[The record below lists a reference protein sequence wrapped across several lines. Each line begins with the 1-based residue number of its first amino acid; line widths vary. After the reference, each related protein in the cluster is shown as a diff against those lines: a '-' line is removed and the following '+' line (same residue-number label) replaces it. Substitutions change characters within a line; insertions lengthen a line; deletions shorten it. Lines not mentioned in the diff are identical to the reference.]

1 MRLWT
6 FPGINRR
13 FWSVHHRNETFQT
26 IRDASK
32 CMPCPWYNFTSDLN
46 WSNLLRHLG
55 QRHSPDQS
63 VFQSVESI
71 LQNVQELGDK
81 ALVSYTRQFDC
92 PDFERSQIK
101 VPLQILEQAVHSI
114 PKADLALIEEAATNI
129 QAFHQQ
135 QKENSWVD
143 HSTPGLI
150 TGQLVRPMARAGLYI
165 PGGTSGD
172 TPLVSSLL
180 MNAIPAQVA
189 GVERIAVVSPPR
201 QDGSINPYTLAAAAA
216 LGLREVYAVG
226 SAWAVAALG
235 YGTESIPRVDVITGP
250 GNMYVTTAK
259 GLLAGQVGIDLIAG
273 PSEIAILAD
282 SSAHPEWIAADLL
295 SQAEHDPLASALL
308 ISPDYDILY
317 DTKQALQKQL
327 RSLSRQETAASALK
341 QWGAFIQVPDLETGM
356 HLINSLAPEH
366 LELCLDDPWS
376 WLSSIHNAGAIFL
389 GHYTPEPIGDY
400 FAGPNHVLPT
410 MGSARFASALSV
422 QNFIK
427 KSSLIAAT
435 KSYSQGNADKVAS
448 LARLEGLEAH
458 ARSAEIR
465 LNT

>member
-1 MRLWT
+1 
-6 FPGINRR
+6 
-13 FWSVHHRNETFQT
+13 
-26 IRDASK
+26 
-32 CMPCPWYNFTSDLN
+32 MPCPWYNFTSERD
-46 WSNLLRHLG
+46 WSELVRHLG
-55 QRHSPDQS
+55 RRHDPDHS
-63 VFQSVESI
+63 VVQSVESI
-71 LQNVQELGDK
+71 LQAVVDQGDH

-92 PDFERSQIK
+92 PDFETSQIK
-101 VPLQILEQAVHSI
+101 VPLQGLEQAMHNI

-129 QAFHQQ
+129 REFHVH
-135 QKENSWVD
+135 QKEHSWVD

-201 QDGSINPYTLAAAAA
+201 QDGTINPYTLAAAAS

-250 GNMYVTTAK
+250 GNIYVTTAK
-259 GLLAGQVGIDLIAG
+259 RLLAGQVAIDLIAG

-282 SSAHPEWIAADLL
+282 ESAHPEWMAADLL

-308 ISPDYDILY
+308 ISPDYAILES
-317 DTKQALQKQL
+317 TREALQEQL
-327 RSLSRQETAASALK
+327 HRLPRQDTAALALK
-341 QWGAFIQVPDLETGM
+341 QWGGLVHVPDLEAAV
-356 HLINSLAPEH
+356 HLINTLAPEH
-366 LELCLDDPWS
+366 LELCLDDPWA

-422 QNFIK
+422 QNFMK
-427 KSSLIAAT
+427 KSSMIAAT
-435 KSYSQGNADKVAS
+435 KSYSQRNADKVAR

-465 LNT
+465 HKG